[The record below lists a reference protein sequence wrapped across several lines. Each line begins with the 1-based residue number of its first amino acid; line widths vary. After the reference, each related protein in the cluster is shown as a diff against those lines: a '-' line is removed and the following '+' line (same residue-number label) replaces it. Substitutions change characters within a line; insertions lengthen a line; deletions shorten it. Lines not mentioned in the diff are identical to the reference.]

1 MEEEDVLKQLI
12 EQALVC
18 KSHLSEVLDFA
29 SHCHDKDFSIACKRL
44 TVALKV
50 Q

>member
-18 KSHLSEVLDFA
+18 KSHLTEILDFA
-29 SHCHDKDFSIACKRL
+29 SRCLAKDFSIACERL

-50 Q
+50 E